1 MTAEETIK
9 SLEQQLNR
17 MADDND
23 RLWDTN
29 RALAAEN
36 QCLRETLSDIEEYT
50 LLMKTRIAQVDAL
63 VANKAG
69 KD

>member
-36 QCLRETLSDIEEYT
+36 QCLRETLSDIEEYA

-63 VANKAG
+63 VANKGA
-69 KD
+69 KE